1 MILLRENLG
10 PATMIHNPLVEGSNP
25 SGGTYN
31 AGESGLPQSSL
42 LLRPNLRFTDP
53 LSNVKEVPLGRKPL
67 WRTTRKI
74 EQDPHCGVFLFKV
87 GLNPGNA
94 SYAAA

>member
-1 MILLRENLG
+1 MRLWGLL
-10 PATMIHNPLVEGSNP
+10 PVIHNPLVEGSNP

-53 LSNVKEVPLGRKPL
+53 LSNVKEVPLASKTAL
-67 WRTTRKI
+67 AIDQENRTRSALRR
-74 EQDPHCGVFLFKV
+74 VFV
-87 GLNPGNA
+87 
-94 SYAAA
+94 

>member
-53 LSNVKEVPLGRKPL
+53 LSDVKVPLASKTAL
-67 WRTTRKI
+67 ANDQENRTRSALRR
-74 EQDPHCGVFLFKV
+74 VFV
-87 GLNPGNA
+87 
-94 SYAAA
+94 